1 MTENTATRCGYIAIV
16 GRPNVGKSTLLNRIL
31 EHKISITS
39 HKRQTTRHQILGI
52 KTTGNIQAIYVDT
65 PGIHRNKAGIMNRYL
80 NKAAVA
86 ALEGVDAVIF
96 VIQALTWTDEDE
108 QIAELLT
115 NQDRPVIVAIN
126 KADKIKPREKLLP
139 YLQELSG
146 KLTFDEMIPISARD
160 GTNVAEL
167 ELVIQKMLPESE
179 FQFPEDQLTDRSER
193 FLAAEV
199 IREKI
204 TRNLSQ
210 ELPYAVVVEIES
222 FKERQNLIEI
232 HAVIWVEKESQK
244 KIIIGKQGSKLKE
257 IGEKARHDL
266 EKWFDSKILLKT
278 WVKVRE
284 DWSDDANAL
293 RSFGY
298 EP

>member
-1 MTENTATRCGYIAIV
+1 
-16 GRPNVGKSTLLNRIL
+16 LL
-31 EHKISITS
+31 EHKLSITS

-65 PGIHRNKAGIMNRYL
+65 PGIHRNKSGVMNRYL
-80 NKAAVA
+80 NKAALA
-86 ALEGVDAVIF
+86 ALEGVDVVIF
-96 VIQALTWTDEDE
+96 VVQALTWTDEDE
-108 QIAELLT
+108 QIADLLKSH
-115 NQDRPVIVAIN
+115 DKPVVVAIN
-126 KADKIKPREKLLP
+126 KADKVKPREKLLP

-146 KLTFDEMIPISARD
+146 RLTFVEMIPISARD
-160 GTNVAEL
+160 GTNVREL
-167 ELVIQKMLPESE
+167 EQVINKMLPESG

-193 FLAAEV
+193 FLVAEV

-210 ELPYAVVVEIES
+210 ELPYAVVVEIEA
-222 FKERQNLIEI
+222 FKEKENLIEI

-266 EKWFDSKILLKT
+266 EKWFDSKVLLKT

-284 DWSDDANAL
+284 DWSDDLNAL